1 MRIIDEEL
9 KAQKKEKKEKKKRK
23 READNLSQDNTAF
36 EGGQDRELEKN
47 RLRAYSG
54 DFDEKPS
61 NDGDQQPSA
70 KRLRTRSM
78 DKAEDNA
85 KVVQA
90 EKSQSTEEWRKSHNI
105 TVQGYGKNASQKF
118 EDPFIEFNDA
128 PFNASIQKTL
138 KAAGF
143 ERPTFIQSQVSSREM
158 ARACVV
164 YRHSSQSFSR
174 QGMANCNS
182 RQRLDF
188 YRQNW
193 IRKDLRLL
201 AAVFPPIHTGQRDGR
216 SRSR

>member
-1 MRIIDEEL
+1 MRSTFLDHCTLAPLLHHLNILPNLDEEL

-23 READNLSQDNTAF
+23 READKLSQDNTAF

-54 DFDEKPS
+54 DFEEKPS
-61 NDGDQQPSA
+61 NGGDQQPSA

-105 TVQGYGKNASQKF
+105 TVQGYGKNANQKF
-118 EDPFIEFNDA
+118 EAPFIEFSDA

-143 ERPTFIQSQVSSREM
+143 ERPTFIQSQVSSTRNG
-158 ARACVV
+158 
-164 YRHSSQSFSR
+164 S
-174 QGMANCNS
+174 
-182 RQRLDF
+182 
-188 YRQNW
+188 
-193 IRKDLRLL
+193 
-201 AAVFPPIHTGQRDGR
+201 
-216 SRSR
+216 